1 MSDNL
6 SKKLTVYNFIFTI
19 CIVIYH
25 WKNFNVIFSAQ
36 QTIVT
41 DTLYLFYDTLGTI
54 ALGIFFMISGYLFYL
69 GIDDK
74 IKLFNKIKRR
84 VSSLVVPFI
93 VWNALML
100 VYKILYG
107 IYSHDLN
114 ISVKDILLGFSF
126 VPFDG
131 PLWYMFALIL
141 LIGLSPFVLKLKD
154 SQKIF
159 LGIVVTVFVAS
170 YLWGVFVKSD
180 SEIINWISRL
190 IYYLPA
196 YTLGCYFGLC
206 KSDVVAEEK
215 YNSKTVAIISI
226 LLSAFILVY
235 FLFLDLK
242 TDYIN
247 WILLHCLPITIWL
260 SFSNKKFKK
269 VKISYPMQITFFV
282 YALHALLISLINT
295 ILTKFIN
302 YNSLH
307 YVVSIITHLVLV
319 IILYLICMC
328 FVFFAKK
335 ILPPKLFAMISGGRT
350 K

>member
-69 GIDDK
+69 GIDNK

-141 LIGLSPFVLKLKD
+141 LIGLSPLAL
-154 SQKIF
+154 
-159 LGIVVTVFVAS
+159 
-170 YLWGVFVKSD
+170 
-180 SEIINWISRL
+180 N
-190 IYYLPA
+190 
-196 YTLGCYFGLC
+196 
-206 KSDVVAEEK
+206 
-215 YNSKTVAIISI
+215 
-226 LLSAFILVY
+226 
-235 FLFLDLK
+235 LK
-242 TDYIN
+242 T
-247 WILLHCLPITIWL
+247 LR
-260 SFSNKKFKK
+260 K
-269 VKISYPMQITFFV
+269 
-282 YALHALLISLINT
+282 
-295 ILTKFIN
+295 
-302 YNSLH
+302 
-307 YVVSIITHLVLV
+307 
-319 IILYLICMC
+319 C
-328 FVFFAKK
+328 F
-335 ILPPKLFAMISGGRT
+335 
-350 K
+350 